1 MTREIHKPKGNGKF
15 LSLLRNFLRNRKQ
28 RAILNGQIH
37 LEPILMLVFPKSG
50 PLLFLIDIND
60 LSDNLQYNPKL
71 FGDKTSLFS
80 TVKVP
85 DVTVKT

>member
-1 MTREIHKPKGNGKF
+1 M
-15 LSLLRNFLRNRKQ
+15 
-28 RAILNGQIH
+28 
-37 LEPILMLVFPKSG
+37 MVFPKSG
-50 PLLFLIDIND
+50 PLSFLIDIND

-71 FGDKTSLFS
+71 FGDKTSLFA